1 MTRIDRQML
10 GAYAAKQCP
19 FRLFRENDPTEPAV
33 AAEPDEALQELFDDG
48 ITFEADIV
56 AELVEQFGA
65 NVCEVPARG
74 AASHDE
80 RRAITD
86 TALAAGTPIIL
97 GALMQ
102 PDVDAGRLG
111 EIDLLLASGD
121 VMPSG
126 AAVYLAIDV
135 KSHRCTSNLGDGDDP
150 IGPVHDLNLLAP
162 AVIPGLSPKYR
173 EDDCL
178 QLAHYHRLLQ
188 AHGHSPADDPSVPIY
203 GGILGSER
211 VVAWFDLGTP
221 RFGTVTPL
229 VAEGADGTAN
239 ISFHK
244 RQRST
249 ARTALDRYDYEFAF
263 RHRIVAAARAR
274 VDRATPPPVLPVSTK
289 ECERCPWRDPCRSD
303 LEAAD
308 DVSLVNGVN
317 YPEWRV
323 HRHVG
328 VTTATDLA
336 ALTPGEIEDRYADT
350 PLTKKTVTKQ
360 VQHAQAAV
368 AGHPIVTPSWDPAA
382 IPRGD
387 IEIDLDL
394 ENADFVYLW
403 GARLTR
409 VPSSWPEETGTYV
422 PFVSFD
428 PLDAVGERQLVDAL
442 WTWLNE
448 LRQRAA
454 AEGLDLRVY
463 SYSAI
468 EATKLRQ
475 IGQSS
480 EISDFLA
487 SDQWVDL
494 LPFMRAKFWTN
505 DGHGLKVMARASGFE
520 WRDEDPGGYASIGWY
535 NDALGGV
542 DRAANVDRILQYNE
556 DDCAATAA
564 LRSPRSSG

>member
-1 MTRIDRQML
+1 MTWNDRPML

-56 AELVEQFGA
+56 AELVERFGDD
-65 NVCEVPARG
+65 VCDVPTRAD
-74 AASHDE
+74 ATHHQ

-86 TALAAGTPIIL
+86 AALAAGTPIIL

-126 AAVYLAIDV
+126 AAVYLPIDV
-135 KSHRCTSNLGDGDDP
+135 KSHRCTSNLRHGDDP
-150 IGPVHDLNLLAP
+150 VGSVHDLDLLDP
-162 AVIPGLSPKYR
+162 AVVSGLNPKYR

-188 AHGHSPADDPSVPIY
+188 AHGHAPADNPSVPVH

-211 VVAWFDLGTP
+211 VVAWFELDTP
-221 RFGTVTPL
+221 KFGTVTPQ
-229 VAEGADGTAN
+229 VAEDADGNTN

-263 RHRIVAAARAR
+263 RHRVVAAARER

-289 ECERCPWRDPCRSD
+289 ECERCPWREPCRAD
-303 LEAAD
+303 MEATD

-336 ALTPGEIEDRYADT
+336 ALTPAEIEDRYADT
-350 PLTKKTVTKQ
+350 PLTKKNVTKQ

-368 AGHPIVTPSWDPAA
+368 AGHPIVRPDWDPLSV
-382 IPRGD
+382 PRGD

-409 VPSSWPEETGTYV
+409 VPSSWPEHPGAYV
-422 PFVSFD
+422 SFVSFD

-442 WTWLNE
+442 WAWLSE
-448 LRQRAA
+448 LHRRAA
-454 AEGLDLRVY
+454 DEGRTLRVY
-463 SYSAI
+463 SYSPI
-468 EATKLRQ
+468 EATKLRH
-475 IGQSS
+475 IGQSDD
-480 EISDFLA
+480 IDDFLV

-494 LPFMRAKFWTN
+494 LPLMRAKFWTN
-505 DGHGLKVMARASGFE
+505 DGHGLKAMARASGFE
-520 WRDEDPGGYASIGWY
+520 WRDEDPGGLASIGWY
-535 NDALGGV
+535 HDALDGV
-542 DRAANVDRILQYNE
+542 NRDANINRILQYNE

-564 LRSPRSSG
+564 LR

>member
-1 MTRIDRQML
+1 D
-10 GAYAAKQCP
+10 
-19 FRLFRENDPTEPAV
+19 
-33 AAEPDEALQELFDDG
+33 
-48 ITFEADIV
+48 
-56 AELVEQFGA
+56 
-65 NVCEVPARG
+65 
-74 AASHDE
+74 
-80 RRAITD
+80 
-86 TALAAGTPIIL
+86 
-97 GALMQ
+97 
-102 PDVDAGRLG
+102 
-111 EIDLLLASGD
+111 
-121 VMPSG
+121 
-126 AAVYLAIDV
+126 
-135 KSHRCTSNLGDGDDP
+135 
-150 IGPVHDLNLLAP
+150 
-162 AVIPGLSPKYR
+162 
-173 EDDCL
+173 
-178 QLAHYHRLLQ
+178 
-188 AHGHSPADDPSVPIY
+188 
-203 GGILGSER
+203 
-211 VVAWFDLGTP
+211 
-221 RFGTVTPL
+221 
-229 VAEGADGTAN
+229 ADGTTN

-263 RHRIVAAARAR
+263 RHRIVAAARVR

-289 ECERCPWRDPCRSD
+289 ECERCPWQDPCRAD
-303 LEAAD
+303 MEATD

-336 ALTPGEIEDRYADT
+336 ALTPGEIEDRYSGT
-350 PLTKKTVTKQ
+350 PLTAKNVTKQ

-368 AGHPIVTPSWDPAA
+368 AGHPIVTASWDPGS

-409 VPSSWPEETGTYV
+409 VPSSWPEETGAYV

-428 PLDAVGERQLVDAL
+428 PLDALGERQLVDAL
-442 WTWLNE
+442 WAWLHE

-454 AEGLDLRVY
+454 AEGLTLRVY

-480 EISDFLA
+480 EINDFLT

-494 LPFMRAKFWTN
+494 LPLMRAKFWTN

-520 WRDEDPGGYASIGWY
+520 WRDEDPGGYSSIGWY
-535 NDALGGV
+535 RDALGGI
-542 DRAANVDRILQYNE
+542 DRAVNVNRILQYNE

-564 LRSPRSSG
+564 LR

>member
-1 MTRIDRQML
+1 MTRIDQPML

-56 AELVEQFGA
+56 AELVERFGA
-65 NVCEVPARG
+65 EVCEVPARG

-86 TALAAGTPIIL
+86 AALAAGTPIIL

-126 AAVYLAIDV
+126 AAVYLPIDV
-135 KSHRCTSNLGDGDDP
+135 KSHRCTSNLNEGEDP
-150 IGPVHDLNLLAP
+150 IGPVHDLNLLDP

-188 AHGHSPADDPSVPIY
+188 AHGHAPADDPSMPVH

-211 VVAWFDLGTP
+211 VVAWFELDIP
-221 RFGTVTPL
+221 KFGTVTPQ
-229 VAEGADGTAN
+229 VAEDADGSTN

-303 LEAAD
+303 LEDAD

-428 PLDAVGERQLVDAL
+428 PLDAVGEKQLVDAL
-442 WTWLNE
+442 WAWLDN

-454 AEGLDLRVY
+454 HEALTLRVY

>member
-422 PFVSFD
+422 PFV
-428 PLDAVGERQLVDAL
+428 DAL

>member
-1 MTRIDRQML
+1 MTRIDRPML

-33 AAEPDEALQELFDDG
+33 AAEPDGALQELFDDG
-48 ITFEADIV
+48 IAFEAEIV
-56 AELVEQFGA
+56 AELVERFGA
-65 NVCEVPARG
+65 DVCEVPARG
-74 AASHDE
+74 AAGHDE
-80 RRAITD
+80 RRAITAA
-86 TALAAGTPIIL
+86 ALAAGTPIIL

-126 AAVYLAIDV
+126 AAVYLPIDV
-135 KSHRCTSNLGDGDDP
+135 KSHRCTSNLNEGEDP
-150 IGPVHDLNLLAP
+150 IGPVHHLNLLDP

-188 AHGHSPADDPSVPIY
+188 AHGHAPADDPSVPVR

-211 VVAWFDLGTP
+211 AVAWFDLDRP
-221 RFGTVTPL
+221 KFRTVTPQ
-229 VAEGADGTAN
+229 VAEDADGNTN

-263 RHRIVAAARAR
+263 RHRIVTAARER
-274 VDRATPPPVLPVSTK
+274 VDRSTPPPVLPVSTK
-289 ECERCPWRDPCRSD
+289 ECVRCPWRDPCRAD
-303 LEAAD
+303 MEATD
-308 DVSLVNGVN
+308 DVSLVDGVN

-336 ALTPGEIEDRYADT
+336 ALTPAEIDDRYADT
-350 PLTKKTVTKQ
+350 PLTKKNVTEQ

-368 AGHPIVTPSWDPAA
+368 AGHPIVAAGWDPASV
-382 IPRGD
+382 PRGD

-409 VPSSWPEETGTYV
+409 VPSSWPEQAGTYV

-428 PLDAVGERQLVDAL
+428 PLDAVGEKQLVDAL
-442 WTWLNE
+442 WAWLGQ

-454 AEGLDLRVY
+454 DEGRTLRVY
-463 SYSAI
+463 SYSPI
-468 EATKLRQ
+468 EATKLRR
-475 IGQSS
+475 IGRSS
-480 EISDFLA
+480 KINDFLA

-494 LPFMRAKFWTN
+494 LPLMRAKFWTN

-520 WRDEDPGGYASIGWY
+520 WRDEDPGGFASIGWY
-535 NDALGGV
+535 HDALAGV
-542 DRAANVDRILQYNE
+542 DRAANVSRILQYNE

-564 LRSPRSSG
+564 LR

>member
-1 MTRIDRQML
+1 
-10 GAYAAKQCP
+10 
-19 FRLFRENDPTEPAV
+19 
-33 AAEPDEALQELFDDG
+33 
-48 ITFEADIV
+48 
-56 AELVEQFGA
+56 
-65 NVCEVPARG
+65 
-74 AASHDE
+74 
-80 RRAITD
+80 
-86 TALAAGTPIIL
+86 
-97 GALMQ
+97 
-102 PDVDAGRLG
+102 
-111 EIDLLLASGD
+111 
-121 VMPSG
+121 MPSG
-126 AAVYLAIDV
+126 AAVYLPIDV
-135 KSHRCTSNLGDGDDP
+135 KSHRCTSNLGVGDDP

-188 AHGHSPADDPSVPIY
+188 AHGHSPADDPSVPVY

-211 VVAWFDLGTP
+211 VVAWFELDTP
-221 RFGTVTPL
+221 RFGTVTPQ
-229 VAEGADGTAN
+229 VGEDADGTAS

-263 RHRIVAAARAR
+263 RHRIVAAARVR
-274 VDRATPPPVLPVSTK
+274 VDRSTPPPVLPVSTK
-289 ECERCPWRDPCRSD
+289 ECERCPWRNPCRAD
-303 LEAAD
+303 MEATD

-336 ALTPGEIEDRYADT
+336 ALTSAEIDDHYAGT
-350 PLTKKTVTKQ
+350 PLTKKNVTKQ
-360 VQHAQAAV
+360 VQHARAAV
-368 AGHPIVTPSWDPAA
+368 AGHPIIATDWDPAS

-394 ENADFVYLW
+394 ENADLVYLW

-409 VPSSWPEETGTYV
+409 LPSTWPEKTGAYV

-428 PLDAVGERQLVDAL
+428 PLDAVGERQLVNAL
-442 WTWLNE
+442 WAWLRE

-454 AEGLDLRVY
+454 AEGLTLRVY

-480 EISDFLA
+480 EINDFLA

-494 LPFMRAKFWTN
+494 LPLMRAKFWTN

-520 WRDEDPGGYASIGWY
+520 WRDRDPGGFASIGWY
-535 NDALGGV
+535 HDALGGV
-542 DRAANVDRILQYNE
+542 DRAANVKRILQYNE

-564 LRSPRSSG
+564 LR

>member
-409 VPSSWPEETGTYV
+409 VPSSWPEQAGTYV

-428 PLDAVGERQLVDAL
+428 PLDAVGEKQLVDAL
-442 WTWLNE
+442 WAWLDN

-454 AEGLDLRVY
+454 HEALTLRVY
-463 SYSAI
+463 SYSSI